1 VEAAAIDLLGI
12 DHLTNE
18 VYGFESKRYG
28 RITVEQ
34 LEAQYHSTALHEED
48 IVDNLMMI
56 RISNTYSDAL
66 SPLELY
72 EMTRGFWRV
81 DVNRAREVLTMCWL
95 SIRVSSAKS
104 IKLSTGSPVGR
115 RSCSGK
121 KMEHGPRT
129 ATNSS
134 AGLPTSP
141 SARDTA

>member
-1 VEAAAIDLLGI
+1 MEAAAIDLLGI

-18 VYGFESKRYG
+18 VRGFESRRYG

-34 LEAQYHSTALHEED
+34 LEAQYHSTALREED
-48 IVDNLMMI
+48 IADNLMMI

-81 DVNRAREVLTMCWL
+81 DVERAREVDYVLAVYQGIVREVYQVADWF
-95 SIRVSSAKS
+95 
-104 IKLSTGSPVGR
+104 PVAQ

-121 KMEHGPRT
+121 KMERGPRT

-134 AGLPTSP
+134 VGLPTRP
-141 SARDTA
+141 SARNTA